1 MYSKNSKGKIT
12 YEIAKEMINIPEAK
26 SDSLERFTS
35 ESRYTKPW
43 RREFGKKKINLIL
56 KK

>member
-1 MYSKNSKGKIT
+1 
-12 YEIAKEMINIPEAK
+12 MINIPEAK
-26 SDSLERFTS
+26 SDSLERFTP
-35 ESRYTKPW
+35 ESIYTKSW

>member
-1 MYSKNSKGKIT
+1 LYSKNSKGKIT